1 MPRPVWTRA
10 IMMIPLIALACESE
24 GGRETADTGDQSIDV
39 PDPVDPPEAD
49 PGEYLEGIE
58 GEFIRASE
66 EFGVPVSILK
76 AVAYVESRWEMVEG
90 QVEFEGRDAAFG
102 VMALRTTNQERAA
115 DLLGVEADEIRTD
128 RETNIRAAAAV
139 LRNMADA
146 EGIDRDDLGAWAPAI
161 ATMAA
166 IGDDAASI
174 GYIHNDVYGLIK
186 NGLLVTDND
195 GNVISEI
202 EAEPDVEPD
211 YTPTGGPTLVT
222 NPDYA
227 GAIFRSSPNY
237 SSRPAT
243 NGKVRL
249 VIIHSCEGA
258 YSGCWGWLVNKD
270 SGVSAHY
277 VVKEDGS
284 EISQLVKEDKKAWH
298 IAATY
303 KKSLNG
309 GQEPQLEGT
318 SSNNFT
324 VGIEHAGFANQAQW
338 NANLIEQSAKLVC
351 DITKR
356 QGVPIDKYHVVAHGQ
371 LQPNNRIDPG
381 PNWPWATYFN
391 KINAACGGQPEDP
404 PPEDPDPNEPPPDPQ
419 DPEDPPPED
428 PQDPPPMG
436 QDPAEIIVDSSN
448 GNNDAARAK
457 FTASANWSA
466 TAATPGFYG
475 SNYLFASVSPIS
487 DAAEFSFYLAAA
499 GSKKIEIWYTS
510 GANRAPDAP
519 VVAFDAQGKNLGTV
533 KVNMQAGGKAWTA
546 VGTFNF
552 TAGWNKIAVSRW
564 TTGNYVV
571 IADAIRVTAAGN
583 NPPPPPPNGDPTAEQ
598 LLALTQ
604 SCTQLPGTSK
614 FKTDSAGAATIPIC
628 QLDGAVWWRAD
639 ADIDCDGA
647 ADPKCTVD
655 PYYQPETSAKDSTGK
670 FMNAAKMAFYV
681 VPLPSNGFDPKAH
694 GIKTG
699 WSGYGSAGAII
710 YNGKLIYAP
719 YADAG
724 PAGVIGELSYR
735 AAELLGIPPSPINGG
750 VASGVTYIVFTGDKF
765 VDPIESQAAADAIG
779 KQLATQLLADN

>member
-1 MPRPVWTRA
+1 MLRLVSTRA
-10 IMMIPLIALACESE
+10 LTILSLLALACESD
-24 GGRETADTGDQSIDV
+24 GGRESGETGDHPIDV

-58 GEFIRASE
+58 GEFIRAAE
-66 EFGVPVSILK
+66 EFGVPVSLLK
-76 AVAYVESRWEMVEG
+76 AVAYVETRWETVEG
-90 QVEFEGRDAAFG
+90 QVEFDGRDAAFG
-102 VMALRTTNQERAA
+102 PMALRAANQQRAA
-115 DLLGVEADEIRTD
+115 ELLGVDLDAIKTD

-139 LRNMADA
+139 LRDMSDQ

-161 ATMAA
+161 AALAA
-166 IGDDAASI
+166 IGDDAASV

-186 NGLLVTDND
+186 NGLVVTDHD

-202 EAEPDVEPD
+202 PPEPDVEPQ
-211 YTPTGGPTLVT
+211 YTPPGGPTLAT
-222 NPDYA
+222 NPDHA

-237 SSRPAT
+237 GSRPAGVT
-243 NGKVRL
+243 GERRM

-284 EISQLVKEDKKAWH
+284 EISQLVKEDKRAWH
-298 IAATY
+298 IAASY
-303 KKSLNG
+303 DKSLNG
-309 GQEPQLEGT
+309 GQESQLHGT

-324 VGIEHAGFANQAQW
+324 VGIEHAGYAKQADW

-351 DITKR
+351 DVTKR
-356 QGVPIDKYHVVAHGQ
+356 QGIPRDKYHVVAHGQ

-391 KINAACGGQPEDP
+391 KIEAACGGQPEDP
-404 PPEDPDPNEPPPDPQ
+404 PPEQPDPNEPPPDPQ
-419 DPEDPPPED
+419 DPPPDDPPPPMNSD
-428 PQDPPPMG
+428 PS
-436 QDPAEIIVDSSN
+436 EIIVDSSN
-448 GNNDAARAK
+448 GNNDPARAK

-475 SNYLFASVSPIS
+475 SNYLFAAVSPVS
-487 DAAEFSFYLAAA
+487 DAAEFSFYLAAV
-499 GSKKIEIWYTS
+499 GSKKVEIWYTS
-510 GANRAPDAP
+510 GTNRAPDAP
-519 VVAFDAQGKNLGTV
+519 IVAFDAQGKNLGTV

-546 VGTFNF
+546 VGTFAF

-571 IADAIRVTAAGN
+571 IADAIRVTAAGDD
-583 NPPPPPPNGDPTAEQ
+583 PPPPPPNGDPTYDQ

-604 SCTQLPGTSK
+604 SCTQLPGTTK
-614 FKTDSAGAATIPIC
+614 FKTDSAAAATIPIC

-647 ADPKCTVD
+647 PDPKCTVD
-655 PYYQPETSAKDSTGK
+655 PYYQPETSAKDSLGN
-670 FMNAAKMAFYV
+670 FINAAKTAFLV
-681 VPLPSNGFDPKAH
+681 VPLPSNGFDPKTY

-699 WSGYGSAGAII
+699 WSGYGSVGAIL

-750 VASGVTYIVFTGDKF
+750 VASGVTYIVFTGANY
-765 VDPIESQAAADAIG
+765 VDPIESQSAADALG
-779 KQLATQLLADN
+779 KQLAAQLLVDN